1 VTWCFGHLLEQAPPE
16 HYGEQYKRWS
26 LESLPIVPETWQST
40 VKASARKQF
49 AVIRRL
55 LQQAREVVIATDADR
70 EGEMI
75 AREVLDACAWRG
87 PVQRLWLSALDEA
100 SVRKALS
107 SLWPGAKT
115 EPLYRAATSRARA
128 DWLVG
133 MNLTRAYTVLGRAA
147 GHDGVLSVG
156 RVQTPTLRL
165 VVDRDRAIA
174 AFVPQPYW
182 DVRVTLEHANGRFH
196 GPVGASGAGRGQR
209 GPLHQ

>member
-1 VTWCFGHLLEQAPPE
+1 VV
-16 HYGEQYKRWS
+16 RW
-26 LESLPIVPETWQST
+26 
-40 VKASARKQF
+40 
-49 AVIRRL
+49 L
-55 LQQAREVVIATDADR
+55 LQQASDVVIATDADR

-75 AREVLDACAWRG
+75 AREVLEACSW
-87 PVQRLWLSALDEA
+87 QRAHRFSGCGSRRWMMQACG
-100 SVRKALS
+100 RRYRT
-107 SLWPGAKT
+107 LWPGAKT
-115 EPLYRAATSRARA
+115 DPLHRAATSRARA

-182 DVRVTLEHANGRFH
+182 DLRVVH
-196 GPVGASGAGRGQR
+196 
-209 GPLHQ
+209 